1 MKLIG
6 RTDIKAASTTLE
18 NGGILA
24 VPTETVMGLAV
35 SIKSEDAI
43 NNLLDLKKRAI
54 GSGKVLTIMVASV
67 SDISKYAFLSDE
79 QLAFAR
85 HYFPGELT
93 LILEKNPSFS
103 HPYFDHFNTIGIRI
117 PAHSYMLK
125 LLRKTGPLLVTSA
138 NPRGEKPCMSD
149 EEVKQRLPEIK
160 TCVKGS
166 AGGSLPSTI
175 IDWSGSMPRQVRAG
189 GLLIVHY

>member
-6 RTDIKAASTTLE
+6 RTDIKAAKTTLE

-35 SIKSEDAI
+35 SIKSEEAI
-43 NNLLDLKKRAI
+43 NKLIEFKKRAI
-54 GSGKVLTIMVASV
+54 GSGKVFTIMVASV
-67 SDISKYAFLSDE
+67 DEIKKYAFLSDE
-79 QLAFAR
+79 QLTFAR

-93 LILEKNPSFS
+93 LILEKNPNFN
-103 HPYFDHFNTIGIRI
+103 HPYFDHFSTIGIRI

-125 LLRKTGPLLVTSA
+125 LLKKTGPLLVTSA
-138 NPRGEKPCMSD
+138 NPRGEMPCMND
-149 EEVKQRLPEIK
+149 EEVKGRLPEIK
-160 TCVKGS
+160 ACVKGR

-175 IDWSGSMPRQVRAG
+175 IDGTGSMPRQVRAG

>member
-6 RTDIKAASTTLE
+6 RTDIATAKTTLE

-35 SIKSEDAI
+35 SIKSEAAI
-43 NNLLDLKKRAI
+43 DKLLDLKKRAI

-67 SDISKYAFLSDE
+67 DEISKYAFLSEE
-79 QLAFAR
+79 QKAFAR

-103 HPYFDHFNTIGIRI
+103 HPYFDHFSTIGIRI

>member
-6 RTDIKAASTTLE
+6 RTDIKAAKTTLE

-35 SIKSEDAI
+35 SVKSEEAI
-43 NNLLDLKKRAI
+43 NKLLELKKRAI

-67 SDISKYAFLSDE
+67 DEISKYAFLSSE
-79 QLAFAR
+79 QLTFAR

-93 LILEKNPSFS
+93 LILEKNPSFN
-103 HPYFDHFNTIGIRI
+103 HPYFDHFSTIGIRI
-117 PAHSYMLK
+117 PALK
-125 LLRKTGPLLVTSA
+125 KTGPLLVTSA
-138 NPRGEKPCMSD
+138 NPRGEKPCMND

-160 TCVKGS
+160 ACVKGR

>member
-6 RTDIKAASTTLE
+6 RTDIKAAKTTLE

-35 SIKSEDAI
+35 SIKSEEAI
-43 NNLLDLKKRAI
+43 NKLLDLKKRAI

-67 SDISKYAFLSDE
+67 NEISKYAFLSDE

-93 LILEKNPSFS
+93 LILEKSPTFN
-103 HPYFDHFNTIGIRI
+103 HPYFDHFDTIGIRI
-117 PAHSYMLK
+117 PAHNYMLK

-149 EEVKQRLPEIK
+149 EEVKERLPEIK
-160 TCVKGS
+160 TCVKGR

-175 IDWSGSMPRQVRAG
+175 IDWSGSMPRQIRAG

>member
-6 RTDIKAASTTLE
+6 RTDIKAAKTTLE

-43 NNLLDLKKRAI
+43 NKLLDLKKRAI

-67 SDISKYAFLSDE
+67 DEISKYAFLSDE
-79 QLAFAR
+79 QLTFAR

-93 LILEKNPSFS
+93 LILEKSPSFS
-103 HPYFDHFNTIGIRI
+103 HPYFDHFETIGIRI

-125 LLRKTGPLLVTSA
+125 LLKKTGPLLVTSA

-149 EEVKQRLPEIK
+149 EEVKERLPEIK
-160 TCVKGS
+160 VCVKGR

-175 IDWSGSMPRQVRAG
+175 IDWSGSMPRQIRAG

>member
-6 RTDIKAASTTLE
+6 RTDIKAAKTTLE

-43 NNLLDLKKRAI
+43 NKLLDLKKRAI

-67 SDISKYAFLSDE
+67 DEISKYAFLSDE
-79 QLAFAR
+79 QLTFAR

-93 LILEKNPSFS
+93 LILEKSPSFS
-103 HPYFDHFNTIGIRI
+103 HPYFDHFETIGIRI
-117 PAHSYMLK
+117 PAHNYMLK
-125 LLRKTGPLLVTSA
+125 LLKKTGPLLVTSA

-149 EEVKQRLPEIK
+149 EEVKERLPEIK
-160 TCVKGS
+160 VCVKGR

-175 IDWSGSMPRQVRAG
+175 IDWSGSMPRQIRAG

>member
-6 RTDIKAASTTLE
+6 RTDIKAAKTTLE

-43 NNLLDLKKRAI
+43 NKLLDLKKRAI

-67 SDISKYAFLSDE
+67 NEISKYAFLSDE
-79 QLAFAR
+79 QLTFAR

-93 LILEKNPSFS
+93 LILEKSPSFS
-103 HPYFDHFNTIGIRI
+103 HPYFDHFETIGIRI
-117 PAHSYMLK
+117 PAHNYMLK
-125 LLRKTGPLLVTSA
+125 LLKKTGPLLVTSA

-149 EEVKQRLPEIK
+149 EEVKERLPEVK
-160 TCVKGS
+160 VCVKGR

-175 IDWSGSMPRQVRAG
+175 IDWSGSMPRQIRAG